1 MKTTMSTS
9 RVDELINYFK
19 SHNKIREQQSH
30 SAKVHSV
37 GWSCDGKLLAS
48 GSFDKSVC
56 IFSLCPDRLVSK
68 HNLFSIIQYNF
79 NSSKFNFYKYLFFI
93 LFIYIYIF
101 NHHII

>member
-1 MKTTMSTS
+1 MSS
-9 RVDELINYFK
+9 FRVDELINYFK

-56 IFSLCPDRLVSK
+56 IFALSPDRLVSK
-68 HNLFSIIQYNF
+68 HNLNINF
-79 NSSKFNFYKYLFFI
+79 CSYSKVLFF
-93 LFIYIYIF
+93 LRSELHYYFL
-101 NHHII
+101 

>member
-1 MKTTMSTS
+1 MSAS
-9 RVDELINYFK
+9 RVEELINYFK

-56 IFSLCPDRLVSK
+56 IFSLGPDRLVHK
-68 HNLFSIIQYNF
+68 YNLRYRHLLLFAVVYSIDF
-79 NSSKFNFYKYLFFI
+79 C
-93 LFIYIYIF
+93 
-101 NHHII
+101 

>member
-68 HNLFSIIQYNF
+68 HNLFSIIYYNF
-79 NSSKFNFYKYLFFI
+79 NFSKFNFNFIYL
-93 LFIYIYIF
+93 LFLNIYLLFYIYI
-101 NHHII
+101 

>member
-1 MKTTMSTS
+1 MAVAAS

-37 GWSCDGKLLAS
+37 GWSCDGKYLAS

-68 HNLFSIIQYNF
+68 HSITGIVTYLNDKVLTCYQFLSTETRNNIQR
-79 NSSKFNFYKYLFFI
+79 SRR
-93 LFIYIYIF
+93 
-101 NHHII
+101 